1 MVFSVK
7 RSRDPSLASEANGQL
22 QLLLRPRL
30 LIIVHYHEKCF
41 EQVFLRNRLFLYF
54 IFSARENYRGKQCY
68 AQRFFICCQIF
79 HCTKIERRNMKHES
93 HAFY

>member
-1 MVFSVK
+1 MVLSVK

-41 EQVFLRNRLFLYF
+41 EQVFLRNRLFFVFYFFPLGKTTVENNVMHNCFLFVAKYF
-54 IFSARENYRGKQCY
+54 IVQKLNGG
-68 AQRFFICCQIF
+68 I
-79 HCTKIERRNMKHES
+79 
-93 HAFY
+93 